1 MANMTTSLQTGFNL
15 GYVATTIQL
24 RVGRREVSIGR
35 DCRTRYYRAHPIIE
49 CSPGFAPGHLQILL
63 LRRWL
68 IVLSKAR

>member
-1 MANMTTSLQTGFNL
+1 MANLTSSLPTSFHP
-15 GYVATTIQL
+15 GYVATSIQL

-35 DCRTRYYRAHPIIE
+35 DCRTRYYRAHPLLE
-49 CSPGFAPGHLQILL
+49 CNPGVAPGHLHILL

>member
-1 MANMTTSLQTGFNL
+1 MANMTSSLPSGFNL
-15 GYVATTIQL
+15 GYVAPSIQL

-35 DCRTRYYRAHPIIE
+35 DCRTRYYRAHPLIE
-49 CSPGFAPGHLQILL
+49 CSPGVAPGHLHILL

>member
-1 MANMTTSLQTGFNL
+1 MANMTSSLPLAFNP

-24 RVGRREVSIGR
+24 RVGRREISIGR
-35 DCRTRYYRAHPIIE
+35 DCRTRYYQANPIIE
-49 CSPGFAPGHLQILL
+49 CSPGIAPGHLQVLL